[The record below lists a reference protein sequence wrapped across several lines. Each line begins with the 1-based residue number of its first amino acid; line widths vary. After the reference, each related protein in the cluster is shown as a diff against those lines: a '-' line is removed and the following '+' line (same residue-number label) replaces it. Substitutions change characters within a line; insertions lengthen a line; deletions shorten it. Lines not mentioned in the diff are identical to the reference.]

1 MAYPN
6 VQLYINGEW
15 RNARSGRSS
24 PVLNPATEE
33 VIGTFAHAGK
43 DDLDEA
49 LEAADKGFALWKKVS
64 AFERSKLMRKAADLL
79 RERLQTVAEI
89 MTQEQGKT
97 LAEAKGEILNGADT
111 IDWFAEEGRR
121 AYGRVIPARAPGVYQ
136 LVVKEPVGPVAA
148 FTPWNFPI
156 NQVVRTL
163 SCALAVRSSSRRR
176 KKHRPRRPT

>member
-79 RERLQTVAEI
+79 RSPERLQAMREHNRTTEPGTTWDNI
-89 MTQEQGKT
+89 LDLT
-97 LAEAKGEILNGADT
+97 LAAY
-111 IDWFAEEGRR
+111 RR
-121 AYGRVIPARAPGVYQ
+121 AGMRDIVDLR
-136 LVVKEPVGPVAA
+136 EPPVRLPSGP
-148 FTPWNFPI
+148 
-156 NQVVRTL
+156 QSVRRF
-163 SCALAVRSSSRRR
+163 VR
-176 KKHRPRRPT
+176 P